1 MTAAPL
7 LTGLFVLAAINLVAW
22 IAFWWD
28 KRAAVRGDRRVPER
42 TLLMLALIGGSPAAV
57 AAQRKL
63 RHKTR
68 KEPFRTL
75 LLLIVCLHVAVG
87 AAGLAW
93 RLGLLPL

>member
-7 LTGLFVLAAINLVAW
+7 LTGLAVLAAINLVAW

-28 KRAAVRGDRRVPER
+28 KRAAVRGARRVPER
-42 TLLMLALIGGSPAAV
+42 TLLLLALIGGSPCALLAR
-57 AAQRKL
+57 QSL

-68 KEPFRTL
+68 KEPFRTR
-75 LLLIVCLHVAVG
+75 LLLIVGLQVAVG

-93 RLGLLPL
+93 RLGLRPL